1 MPTNK
6 KGVAAPDIKFIEKL
20 ANDGNEF
27 CRLVLEARDLSRV
40 VGSALEKVR
49 TNKDL
54 AIVSRELVTLAQDV
68 PVTEG
73 IETFGL
79 ADPDPVTLIGFF
91 KDMEFNSLTRRV
103 AERFDVDADSIGA
116 TGAYDNGARP
126 EPSKAA
132 TTKNTPA
139 KAKPKGGELGATPQN
154 LGKDLGSIA
163 YETVTTLEALQPWID
178 AAFDQGELAIDTETD
193 SLNAMQARLVGVCL
207 ALAPGKACYIP
218 LQHGSGDGLDF
229 GDETPEQIPL
239 KQALAALKPLLEA
252 PSVNKI
258 GQNIKYDLLVLKN
271 HGLTMSPV
279 EDTMLLS
286 YALDAGRHGHGMDE
300 LSQLHLEHKPIP
312 FKEVVGTGKKQI
324 TFDQVPI
331 DKATTYAAEDADVTW
346 RLYKALKPRLV
357 AERKTTLYET
367 LERPL
372 IPVLVDMEANGIK
385 IDRAVLSRLSGEF
398 AQKMGAFEEDIYKL
412 ADQNFNIAS
421 PKQLGEILF
430 DKMGLPGGKKTKTG
444 AWSTDASTLDDLA
457 ASGHDLPKKILEWRG
472 LAKLKST
479 YTDALPEHID
489 ANTGRVHTSY
499 SMAGTTTGRLAS
511 TDPNLQNI
519 PVRTED
525 GRRIRTAF
533 VADKGNK
540 LLSADYSQIELRLI
554 AHIADV
560 PQLKQAF
567 ADGIDIHAM
576 TASEIFNVPVKDMD
590 PSVRRRAK
598 AINFGIIYGISA
610 FGLANQLG
618 IARGEAAEYIDLYF
632 DRFPGIRTYM
642 DETKALAHEQG
653 YVETIFGRRIHLP
666 EINSKNGAH
675 RSFLERAA
683 INAPIQGSAADI
695 IRRAMIR
702 MPDSLTKA
710 NLRARMLLQVHDE
723 LIFEVPEEEVEKTTK
738 LVSKVMEGA
747 AVPAVDISV
756 ALEVDARA
764 ADNWE
769 EAH

>member
-1 MPTNK
+1 VLFRSN
-6 KGVAAPDIKFIEKL
+6 GV
-20 ANDGNEF
+20 
-27 CRLVLEARDLSRV
+27 
-40 VGSALEKVR
+40 
-49 TNKDL
+49 
-54 AIVSRELVTLAQDV
+54 
-68 PVTEG
+68 
-73 IETFGL
+73 
-79 ADPDPVTLIGFF
+79 
-91 KDMEFNSLTRRV
+91 
-103 AERFDVDADSIGA
+103 
-116 TGAYDNGARP
+116 
-126 EPSKAA
+126 
-132 TTKNTPA
+132 
-139 KAKPKGGELGATPQN
+139 
-154 LGKDLGSIA
+154 
-163 YETVTTLEALQPWID
+163 
-178 AAFDQGELAIDTETD
+178 
-193 SLNAMQARLVGVCL
+193 
-207 ALAPGKACYIP
+207 
-218 LQHGSGDGLDF
+218 
-229 GDETPEQIPL
+229 
-239 KQALAALKPLLEA
+239 
-252 PSVNKI
+252 
-258 GQNIKYDLLVLKN
+258 
-271 HGLTMSPV
+271 
-279 EDTMLLS
+279 
-286 YALDAGRHGHGMDE
+286 
-300 LSQLHLEHKPIP
+300 
-312 FKEVVGTGKKQI
+312 
-324 TFDQVPI
+324 
-331 DKATTYAAEDADVTW
+331 
-346 RLYKALKPRLV
+346 
-357 AERKTTLYET
+357 
-367 LERPL
+367 
-372 IPVLVDMEANGIK
+372 K

-398 AQKMGAFEEDIYKL
+398 AQKMAAFEEDVYKL
-412 ADQNFNIAS
+412 AGQTFNIAS

-457 ASGHDLPKKILEWRG
+457 ASGHELPRKILEWRG

-489 ANTGRVHTSY
+489 PNTGRVHTSY

-567 ADGIDIHAM
+567 AEGIDIHAM

-683 INAPIQGSAADI
+683 INAPIQGSAADV

-710 NLRARMLLQVHDE
+710 KLRARMLLQVHDE
-723 LIFEVPEEEVEKTTK
+723 LIFEVPEEEVEKTIK